1 MSMPILEK
9 LQSDVHR
16 YDSTFTAARA
26 RIAALAAYPT
36 LDALVAE
43 LLPGARTLLAQD
55 EERAALLSALVVEAQ
70 RSRHPLWPSLLAV
83 AYAPML
89 RRIRRQTIAC
99 RGDTPEDLDQR
110 VLSGFLEAVQK
121 ASPEFV
127 TQGLRWKTQS
137 SAWAAGEDEVR
148 EERIQEDDERVWF
161 DGDSFELQEIDESRI
176 ERCENPFAEEDA
188 MHERIA
194 ARRIARELEDKRQ
207 HELLGALV
215 ASGDRGDDLRAFVN
229 RRFADRPAL
238 EREREYQR
246 LRTEQKR
253 AVGRLR
259 ARHGRD
265 AA

>member
-1 MSMPILEK
+1 MPILEK

-16 YDSTFTAARA
+16 YASTYTADRA

-43 LLPGARTLLAQD
+43 LLPGARKVLAQD
-55 EERAALLSALVVEAQ
+55 GDRAALLSALVVEAQ

-99 RGDTPEDLDQR
+99 RGDTPEDVDQR
-110 VLSGFLEAVQK
+110 VLAGFLEAVQK
-121 ASPEFV
+121 ASPEFA

-137 SAWAAGEDEVR
+137 GVWAAGEAEVR
-148 EERIQEDDERVWF
+148 EERIEENEERVWF
-161 DGDSFELQEIDESRI
+161 DGDSFEIQEIDEPGI
-176 ERCENPFAEEDA
+176 DRCENPFAEEDA

-194 ARRIARELEDKRQ
+194 ARRIARELAEKRQ

-215 ASGDRGDDLRAFVN
+215 AAGDRGDDLRAFVN
-229 RRFADRPAL
+229 RTFGDRPAI
-238 EREREYQR
+238 ERERAYQR
-246 LRTEQKR
+246 LRTEQKH
-253 AVGRLR
+253 AVDRLR